1 MIVLDRKDVVGL
13 LVFDQEASGFF
24 LSMHGVSRNDRSL
37 DVQVLQQGLD
47 ARDLVGLFTNLLLGN
62 DDSFPMQDGA
72 KQMGSRFVAV
82 VSATQGLGIQLRAL
96 AFARLCRG
104 LGCQPGALQ
113 PQPLGR
119 YRQNALGM
127 SINTH
132 TLSIALTKPS
142 I

>member
-1 MIVLDRKDVVGL
+1 LIVLDRKDVVGL
-13 LVFDQEASGFF
+13 LVFDQGASGFF
-24 LSMHGVSRNDRSL
+24 LSVHGVNRNDRSL
-37 DVQVLQQGLD
+37 DVQALQQGLN
-47 ARDLVGLFTNLLLGN
+47 ARDLVGLLTNLLLGN
-62 DDSFPMQDGA
+62 DDSFPTQDGA
-72 KQMGSRFVAV
+72 EQVGSRFVAV
-82 VSATQGLGIQLRAL
+82 ASATH
-96 AFARLCRG
+96 G

-113 PQPLGR
+113 PQFLSR